1 MSNSDIRVVPGPANY
16 FSHDGSLARL
26 HDFYSDEQLAHA
38 IWIYGERAIA
48 GAQPFLPQAFHA
60 VGAKKCCLAGTAAKA
75 TSRSWSPKPGM
86 TAPW

>member
-26 HDFYSDEQLAHA
+26 HDFYSDEQLARA

-48 GAQPFLPQAFHA
+48 GAQRSCRRRFTPSAP
-60 VGAKKCCLAGTAAKA
+60 KKCCLAGTAAKA